1 MHGLLAAG
9 TDIWVREVARKTLGQ
24 RYVPAT
30 VSFSLSV
37 FLRMYLTVS
46 LVFPFIDVLLSRYI
60 LVSLNVQLVG
70 NDAHNSST
78 ELLSLGCDH
87 SSYQVI
93 PASPSAV
100 TRYHISLST

>member
-30 VSFSLSV
+30 VSFSLSM

-70 NDAHNSST
+70 DDTYNGST
-78 ELLSLGCDH
+78 ELLSLGCDR